1 MDELQTRGS
10 FLSFVLYFCVM
21 SEENLPIPTNLEAI
35 DLQLQL
41 QQLQKELDAI
51 AQEVQT
57 FKTLLYSHLGDEIV
71 EVQELTVIYK
81 ELKLSKKQ
89 QRLSQKQRGKKYI
102 APKGLKV
109 VSASSAKMIK
119 SDDAAEKKRLYKEAM
134 FHVHP
139 DKFSMQPEQT
149 ELATKVTTKLI
160 QIYKEGDLK
169 ALKAYHA
176 HIFSDASLTTLTEKA
191 TVAIHASETSHITI
205 EIESLREQ
213 LYQLKNSSLY
223 KVLTE
228 YENPYTFIDELKVYY
243 KDKLSK
249 LRKRTRKAFK

>member
-1 MDELQTRGS
+1 
-10 FLSFVLYFCVM
+10 M

-51 AQEVQT
+51 EQEVQT
-57 FKTLLYSHLGDEIV
+57 FKALLYSHLADEIV

-109 VSASSAKMIK
+109 VAVQSQKTIN
-119 SDDAAEKKRLYKEAM
+119 SDDAQEKKRLYKEAM

-139 DKFSMQPEQT
+139 DTFSMESEQT
-149 ELATKVTTKLI
+149 ELATEVTTKLI

-169 ALKAYHA
+169 ALQAYHA
-176 HIFSDASLTTLTEKA
+176 HIFSNASLTALTEKA
-191 TVAIHASETSHITI
+191 TVEIHASTTSYISI
-205 EIESLREQ
+205 EIDALREQ
-213 LYQLKNSSLY
+213 LHQLKNSSLY

-228 YENPYTFIDELKVYY
+228 YENPYTFVDELKVYY
-243 KDKLSK
+243 KDRLAK